1 MSTLYKLDIPT
12 EMLIN
17 NDTIAKMIKND
28 PYIELEGVM
37 FIISR
42 EMMKKEKNIEL
53 INNLYLKSFQ
63 NLLPKVEDNF

>member
-17 NDTIAKMIKND
+17 NETISKMIKND

-42 EMMKKEKNIEL
+42 EMMKK
-53 INNLYLKSFQ
+53 
-63 NLLPKVEDNF
+63 

>member
-17 NDTIAKMIKND
+17 NETIAKMIKND